1 MFGGDKIPKYLSL
14 KEDEDLVALVHPTL
28 LAFTGSI
35 LGGLTFL
42 FAAFF
47 FIYPLYRLG
56 VTGWIIFGLLLFASK
71 YFAIRVAI
79 GHLGNMY
86 VITNERLIDVERRG
100 VFDRIVSEVPLG
112 NIHDVSFR
120 MSGPLGMLLRIGTIT
135 VRTIGGATNFEW
147 RWVRKPDEV
156 REMLI
161 EIQRNV
167 PEEPV
172 SGNLRTDQMRILLSH
187 YIERMSVESLQELHL
202 HAEEIIQRE
211 MSEET

>member
-1 MFGGDKIPKYLSL
+1 MFGSDKIPKYLSL

-35 LGGLTFL
+35 LLGFSFL

-56 VTGWIIFGLLLFASK
+56 TTGWIIFGLLLFAAK
-71 YFAIRVAI
+71 YFAIRIAI

-100 VFDRIVSEVPLG
+100 VFDRIVSEVPLS

-147 RWVRKPDEV
+147 RWVRRPDEV

-161 EIQRNV
+161 EIQREA
-167 PEEPV
+167 PEEMP
-172 SGNLRTDQMRILLSH
+172 LP
-187 YIERMSVESLQELHL
+187 
-202 HAEEIIQRE
+202 
-211 MSEET
+211 